1 MINVEEERNYAAY
14 MDERAGGGRS
24 VQLKKGLLKIVRQC
38 QGLCG
43 QLLEQDDSST
53 LDAHV
58 TEVENV
64 FEDSLGASGRDDV
77 EEVRHVTV

>member
-1 MINVEEERNYAAY
+1 MINVEEARNYAAY

-24 VQLKKGLLKIVRQC
+24 VQLKKSLLKIVRQY

-64 FEDSLGASGRDDV
+64 FEDSLGAFGRDDE
-77 EEVRHVTV
+77 EEVRQ

>member
-1 MINVEEERNYAAY
+1 MLPIWTRGQVEEN
-14 MDERAGGGRS
+14 G
-24 VQLKKGLLKIVRQC
+24 VQLKKSLLKIVRQY

-64 FEDSLGASGRDDV
+64 FEDSLGAFGRDDE
-77 EEVRHVTV
+77 EEVTETVTV

>member
-24 VQLKKGLLKIVRQC
+24 VQLKIVRQC

-64 FEDSLGASGRDDV
+64 FEDSLGAFGRDDE
-77 EEVRHVTV
+77 EEVRQ

>member
-1 MINVEEERNYAAY
+1 

-24 VQLKKGLLKIVRQC
+24 VQLKIVRQC

-64 FEDSLGASGRDDV
+64 FEDSLGAFGRDDE
-77 EEVRHVTV
+77 EEVTETVTV

>member
-1 MINVEEERNYAAY
+1 MINVEEARNYAAY
-14 MDERAGGGRS
+14 MDERWRGGGRS
-24 VQLKKGLLKIVRQC
+24 VQLKKSLLKIVRQC

-58 TEVENV
+58 TEVGNV
-64 FEDSLGASGRDDV
+64 FEDSLGAFGR
-77 EEVRHVTV
+77 VTV

>member
-1 MINVEEERNYAAY
+1 MINVEEARNYAAY
-14 MDERAGGGRS
+14 MDERWRGGGRS
-24 VQLKKGLLKIVRQC
+24 VQLKKSLLKIVRQC

-64 FEDSLGASGRDDV
+64 FEDSLGAFGR
-77 EEVRHVTV
+77 VTV

>member
-1 MINVEEERNYAAY
+1 MR
-14 MDERAGGGRS
+14 
-24 VQLKKGLLKIVRQC
+24 LC

-58 TEVENV
+58 TEVGNV
-64 FEDSLGASGRDDV
+64 FEDSLGAFGRDDE
-77 EEVRHVTV
+77 EEVRQ

>member
-1 MINVEEERNYAAY
+1 

-24 VQLKKGLLKIVRQC
+24 VQLKIVRQC

-64 FEDSLGASGRDDV
+64 FEDSLGASGRDD
-77 EEVRHVTV
+77 